1 MIYLSAEELKQ
12 IDFNNDKQLIK
23 VIKNTNSD
31 LFSGK
36 DIDGNQISLGI
47 EKGKGIRVSTYQ
59 PNGWIRINEY
69 TLEFDDE
76 NNEYIERVEMFT
88 K

>member
-1 MIYLSAEELKQ
+1 MNIEELKQ
-12 IDFNNDKQLIK
+12 LNFSDDKQLIK
-23 VIKNTNSD
+23 AIKNTDSN

-59 PNGWIRINEY
+59 SNGWIRVNEY
-69 TLEFDDE
+69 TIESDDE
-76 NNEYIERVEMFT
+76 NNEYIERAEMFT

>member
-1 MIYLSAEELKQ
+1 LNIEELKQ
-12 IDFNNDKQLIK
+12 LDFSDDKQLIK
-23 VIKNTNSD
+23 VIKDTNSD

-36 DIDGNQISLGI
+36 DVDGNQISLGI

-59 PNGWIRINEY
+59 SNGWIRINEY
-69 TLEFDDE
+69 TIEFDDE
-76 NNEYIERVEMFT
+76 NNEYIERAEMFT

>member
-1 MIYLSAEELKQ
+1 MNIEELKQ
-12 IDFNNDKQLIK
+12 LNFSDDKQLIK
-23 VIKNTNSD
+23 AIKNTGSN

-59 PNGWIRINEY
+59 SNGWIRVNEY
-69 TLEFDDE
+69 TIEFDDE
-76 NNEYIERVEMFT
+76 NNEYIERAEMFT

>member
-1 MIYLSAEELKQ
+1 MNIEELKQ
-12 IDFNNDKQLIK
+12 LDFSDDKQLIK
-23 VIKNTNSD
+23 VIKDTNSD

-36 DIDGNQISLGI
+36 DVDGNQISLGI

-59 PNGWIRINEY
+59 SNGWIRINEY
-69 TLEFDDE
+69 TIEFDDE
-76 NNEYIERVEMFT
+76 NNEYIERAEMFT

>member
-1 MIYLSAEELKQ
+1 MNIEELKQ
-12 IDFNNDKQLIK
+12 LNFSDDKQLIK
-23 VIKNTNSD
+23 AIKNTDSN

-36 DIDGNQISLGI
+36 DVDGNQISLGI

-59 PNGWIRINEY
+59 SNGWIRINEY
-69 TLEFDDE
+69 TIEFDDE
-76 NNEYIERVEMFT
+76 NNEYIERAEMFT

>member
-1 MIYLSAEELKQ
+1 MNIEELKQ
-12 IDFNNDKQLIK
+12 LNFSDDKQLIK
-23 VIKNTNSD
+23 TIKNTDSN

-36 DIDGNQISLGI
+36 DTDGNQISLGI

-59 PNGWIRINEY
+59 SNGWIRVNEY
-69 TLEFDDE
+69 TIEFDDE
-76 NNEYIERVEMFT
+76 NNEYIERAEMFT

>member
-1 MIYLSAEELKQ
+1 MNIEELKQ
-12 IDFNNDKQLIK
+12 IDFNNDNQLVK

-31 LFSGK
+31 LYSGK
-36 DIDGNQISLGI
+36 DIEGNNISFGI

-59 PNGWIRINEY
+59 SNGWIRINEY
-69 TLEFDDE
+69 TIEIDDE
-76 NNEYIERVEMFT
+76 NNEYIERAELYT

>member
-1 MIYLSAEELKQ
+1 MNIEELKQ
-12 IDFNNDKQLIK
+12 IDFNNDNQLIK

-31 LFSGK
+31 LYSGK
-36 DIDGNQISLGI
+36 DTEGNNISFGI

-59 PNGWIRINEY
+59 SNGWIRINEY
-69 TLEFDDE
+69 TIEIDDE
-76 NNEYIERVEMFT
+76 NNEYIERAELYT

>member
-1 MIYLSAEELKQ
+1 MNIEELKQ
-12 IDFNNDKQLIK
+12 LNFSDDKQLIK
-23 VIKNTNSD
+23 AIKNTDSN

-36 DIDGNQISLGI
+36 DVDGNQISLGI

-59 PNGWIRINEY
+59 SNGWIRVNEY
-69 TLEFDDE
+69 TIEFDDE
-76 NNEYIERVEMFT
+76 NNEYIERAEMFT

>member
-1 MIYLSAEELKQ
+1 MNIEELKQ
-12 IDFNNDKQLIK
+12 LDFSDDKQLIK
-23 VIKNTNSD
+23 AIKNTNSD

-36 DIDGNQISLGI
+36 DTDGNQISLGI

-59 PNGWIRINEY
+59 SNGWIRVNEY
-69 TLEFDDE
+69 IIELDDE
-76 NNEYIERVEMFT
+76 NNEYIERAEMFT

>member
-1 MIYLSAEELKQ
+1 MNIEELKQ
-12 IDFNNDKQLIK
+12 LDFSDDKQLIK
-23 VIKNTNSD
+23 VIKDTNSD

-59 PNGWIRINEY
+59 SNGWIRINEY
-69 TLEFDDE
+69 TIEFDDE
-76 NNEYIERVEMFT
+76 NNEYIERAEMFT

>member
-1 MIYLSAEELKQ
+1 MNIEELKQ
-12 IDFNNDKQLIK
+12 LNFSDDKQLIK
-23 VIKNTNSD
+23 AIKNTDSN

-59 PNGWIRINEY
+59 SNGWIRINEY
-69 TLEFDDE
+69 TIEFDDE
-76 NNEYIERVEMFT
+76 NNEYIERAEMFT

>member
-1 MIYLSAEELKQ
+1 MNIEELKQ
-12 IDFNNDKQLIK
+12 LNFSDDKQLIK
-23 VIKNTNSD
+23 AIKNTDSN

-59 PNGWIRINEY
+59 SNGWIRVNEY
-69 TLEFDDE
+69 TIEFDDE

>member
-1 MIYLSAEELKQ
+1 MNIEELKQ
-12 IDFNNDKQLIK
+12 LDFSDDKQLIK
-23 VIKNTNSD
+23 VIKDTNSD

-36 DIDGNQISLGI
+36 YIDGNQISLGI

-59 PNGWIRINEY
+59 SNGWIRINEY
-69 TLEFDDE
+69 TIEFDDE
-76 NNEYIERVEMFT
+76 NNEYIERAEMFT

>member
-1 MIYLSAEELKQ
+1 MNIEELKQ
-12 IDFNNDKQLIK
+12 LNFSDDKQLIK
-23 VIKNTNSD
+23 AIKNTNSN

-59 PNGWIRINEY
+59 SNGWIRVNEY
-69 TLEFDDE
+69 TIEFDDE
-76 NNEYIERVEMFT
+76 NNEYIERAEMFT

>member
-1 MIYLSAEELKQ
+1 MNIEELKQ
-12 IDFNNDKQLIK
+12 LNFSDDKQLIK
-23 VIKNTNSD
+23 AIKNTDSN

-36 DIDGNQISLGI
+36 DVDGNQISLGI

-59 PNGWIRINEY
+59 SNGWIIVNEY
-69 TLEFDDE
+69 TIEFDDE
-76 NNEYIERVEMFT
+76 NNEYIERAEMFT

>member
-1 MIYLSAEELKQ
+1 MNIEELKQ
-12 IDFNNDKQLIK
+12 LNFSDDKQLIK
-23 VIKNTNSD
+23 TIKNTDSN

-59 PNGWIRINEY
+59 SNGWIRVNEY
-69 TLEFDDE
+69 TIEFDNE
-76 NNEYIERVEMFT
+76 NNEYIERAEMFT

>member
-1 MIYLSAEELKQ
+1 MNIEELKQ
-12 IDFNNDKQLIK
+12 LNFSDDKELIK
-23 VIKNTNSD
+23 AIKNTDSN

-59 PNGWIRINEY
+59 SNGWIRVNEY
-69 TLEFDDE
+69 TIEFDDE
-76 NNEYIERVEMFT
+76 NNEYIERAEMFT

>member
-1 MIYLSAEELKQ
+1 MNIEELKQ
-12 IDFNNDKQLIK
+12 LNFSDDKQLIK
-23 VIKNTNSD
+23 VIKNTDSN

-59 PNGWIRINEY
+59 SNGWIRVNEY
-69 TLEFDDE
+69 TIEFDDE
-76 NNEYIERVEMFT
+76 NNEYIERAEMFT

>member
-1 MIYLSAEELKQ
+1 MNIEELKQ
-12 IDFNNDKQLIK
+12 LNFSDDKQLIK
-23 VIKNTNSD
+23 TIKNIDSN

-59 PNGWIRINEY
+59 SNGWIRVNEY
-69 TLEFDDE
+69 TIEFDNE
-76 NNEYIERVEMFT
+76 NNEYIERAEMFT

>member
-1 MIYLSAEELKQ
+1 MNIEELKQ
-12 IDFNNDKQLIK
+12 LNFSDDKQLIK
-23 VIKNTNSD
+23 AIKNTDSN

-36 DIDGNQISLGI
+36 DVDGNQISFGI

-59 PNGWIRINEY
+59 SNGWIRVNEY
-69 TLEFDDE
+69 TIEFDDE
-76 NNEYIERVEMFT
+76 NNEYIERAEMFT

>member
-1 MIYLSAEELKQ
+1 MNIEELKQ
-12 IDFNNDKQLIK
+12 LNFSDDKQLIK
-23 VIKNTNSD
+23 AIKNTSSN

-59 PNGWIRINEY
+59 SNGWIRVNEY
-69 TLEFDDE
+69 TIEFDNE

>member
-1 MIYLSAEELKQ
+1 MNIEELKQ
-12 IDFNNDKQLIK
+12 LNFSDDKQLIK
-23 VIKNTNSD
+23 AIKNTDSN

-59 PNGWIRINEY
+59 SNGWIRVNEY
-69 TLEFDDE
+69 TIEFDDE
-76 NNEYIERVEMFT
+76 NNEYVERAEMFT

>member
-1 MIYLSAEELKQ
+1 MNIEELKQ
-12 IDFNNDKQLIK
+12 LNFSDDKQLIK
-23 VIKNTNSD
+23 AIKNTDSN

-59 PNGWIRINEY
+59 SNGWIRVNEY
-69 TLEFDDE
+69 TIEFDDE
-76 NNEYIERVEMFT
+76 NNEYIERAEMFT